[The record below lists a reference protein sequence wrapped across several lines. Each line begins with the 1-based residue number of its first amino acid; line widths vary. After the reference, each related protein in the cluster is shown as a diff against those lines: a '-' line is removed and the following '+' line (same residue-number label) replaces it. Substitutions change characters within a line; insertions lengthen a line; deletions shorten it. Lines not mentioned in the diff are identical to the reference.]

1 MTTSG
6 KMYIRPDTK
15 VGLRLTAK
23 ERRLTLS
30 LMCLDGECEEILRN
44 TPVGKPIWL
53 TLDQWDD
60 FACCIAAKANHTD
73 RKKRQR
79 KLDAIFAVI
88 EKILN
93 VYSDEEPP
101 LTTFNSEDD
110 AKNFDSG
117 LDSWPGSRPSV
128 ATALG
133 TRSSPNVFSEAHQT
147 ATEDDPRLCHAEAA
161 LAE

>member
-1 MTTSG
+1 MITSD
-6 KMYIRPDTK
+6 KKYIRTDTK

-23 ERRLTLS
+23 ERRLILKRA
-30 LMCLDGECEEILRN
+30 CLDDEYEEIIRG
-44 TPVGKPIWL
+44 TPKGKPIPL

-73 RKKRQR
+73 RKKQK
-79 KLDAIFAVI
+79 KLDALFAVI

-93 VYSDEEPP
+93 VYTDEERLP
-101 LTTFNSEDD
+101 TAFNSEDGGRNL
-110 AKNFDSG
+110 AGG
-117 LDSWPGSRPSV
+117 LDCRASSRASV

-133 TRSSPNVFSEAHQT
+133 TRSSPNLFSEAHQT
-147 ATEDDPRLCHAEAA
+147 ATENDPRFCRSEAA